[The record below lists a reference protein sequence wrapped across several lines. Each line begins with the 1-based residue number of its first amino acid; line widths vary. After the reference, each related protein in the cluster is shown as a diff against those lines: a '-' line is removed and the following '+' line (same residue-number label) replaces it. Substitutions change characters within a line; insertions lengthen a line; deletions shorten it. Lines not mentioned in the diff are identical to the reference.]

1 MYEELRL
8 NDEQFN
14 TLKQLLVQ
22 RLVDKMTSKDLV
34 RYITDDMS
42 EEVYHT
48 IFGGNFL
55 FSVKKN
61 AKVDKLVDDMST
73 KDLVEY
79 VTNDMNKIVNK
90 LSFTEVMES
99 YWDNGLTEIIEK
111 IKETH

>member
-55 FSVKKN
+55 FSN
-61 AKVDKLVDDMST
+61 LKLRNNLFYILT
-73 KDLVEY
+73 YL
-79 VTNDMNKIVNK
+79 
-90 LSFTEVMES
+90 LSFLNAQTS
-99 YWDNGLTEIIEK
+99 KLGLIA
-111 IKETH
+111 